1 MLLLKIKPGLFASV
15 TLPWTHLF
23 LSQFTHLCGMCFCF
37 LKKQLLYHPQ
47 LQVLLVDSSKP
58 SRCSLGNNPILV
70 QTDFGAKMLLSP
82 WPWQTWECFL
92 LPPHPRRFS
101 SPTGTQLLPEEA
113 APGTQWTCLE
123 FGLFPTCSQQA
134 LWCARCSP
142 TMTQAAPGEPWEATA
157 PWHWIFL
164 DVSLTEQV
172 KPSILNPA
180 SILSSWKIQIKTYL
194 NCFKQLNMHYN
205 CSVPPSNH
213 EKCSL
218 VGNKWSQNMDC
229 SYANR
234 VSFPLNFFFKRGIAK
249 RTQLTAPLQN

>member
-1 MLLLKIKPGLFASV
+1 MP
-15 TLPWTHLF
+15 
-23 LSQFTHLCGMCFCF
+23 
-37 LKKQLLYHPQ
+37 PQ
-47 LQVLLVDSSKP
+47 
-58 SRCSLGNNPILV
+58 
-70 QTDFGAKMLLSP
+70 
-82 WPWQTWECFL
+82 
-92 LPPHPRRFS
+92 PRSFS
-101 SPTGTQLLPEEA
+101 SPTGT
-113 APGTQWTCLE
+113 APGTQGTWNLGSSQPAANSSGMCQVQLLE
-123 FGLFPTCSQQA
+123 SLGKPLLLGIDTSG
-134 LWCARCSP
+134 R
-142 TMTQAAPGEPWEATA
+142 
-157 PWHWIFL
+157 
-164 DVSLTEQV
+164 LTEQV